1 MNAHACYIYVRGEFY
16 REAEALEIAIA
27 EAKAAGLLGRNACN
41 SGWDME
47 IYVHKGAGAYICGE
61 ETSLIES
68 LEGKSGKVRDVCVVS
83 ILVSCVAH
91 ARGAAAPEAAISG

>member
-1 MNAHACYIYVRGEFY
+1 MNAHVCYIYVRGEFY
-16 REAEALEIAIA
+16 REAEAVEIAIA

-68 LEGKSGKVRDVCVVS
+68 LEGKSGKVGQCVLVCALPS
-83 ILVSCVAH
+83 SWLTAFF
-91 ARGAAAPEAAISG
+91 A